1 MPNSGETLTKQLQD
15 ENARNVSGSCENGT
29 FTDAQIVCRD
39 LLPHLE
45 ETQGEGIEPAETLW
59 TSFADG
65 RVRLRIDNSCPQTP
79 ITVHQMFKESLEKYG
94 SLYALA
100 SKKNGKWEKITFSE
114 YYCLSRKA
122 AKSFLKLGLE
132 RFHSVAILGFNS
144 PEWFIS
150 AVGAVFA
157 GGIVTGIYTTNSP
170 EACHYIAH
178 DSKTD
183 IMVVENQKQLEKI
196 MQIWNR
202 LPHLKAVVLY
212 KDSIAERHPNLYT
225 MEEFLELGGD
235 VSDST
240 LDDVINS
247 QKPNQ
252 CCVLIYTSG
261 TTGKP
266 KGAMLSHDNITWTS
280 AHCSRAGD
288 MQPAEVQQ
296 ESIVSY
302 LPLSH
307 IAAQIYDLWTG
318 IKWGEQVYFAEPDAL
333 KGSLINTL
341 KEVQP
346 TSHMGVP
353 RVWEKIMEKLKD
365 ASAQSGFMKKKM
377 LSWAMSLS
385 LERNLNSSNSDLKQL
400 WTRLADYL
408 VLAKIRN
415 SLGLSSC
422 QKHFSGAAP
431 LNTETLY
438 FFLGLNITLYEA
450 YGMSETTGPH
460 CLSGPYI
467 YRQHSCGKPAPGCRV
482 KLVDKDTEGNGEI
495 CFWGRTVFMG
505 YLNMEDRTK
514 EAFDEEGWLHSG
526 DLGKLDKDGFLYV
539 TGRIKDLIIT
549 AGGENVPPIPI
560 EDAVKKELP
569 IVSNAMVIGDK
580 KKFLS
585 MFLTLKSVLD
595 PDTSDPT
602 DILTDQARDFCQR
615 SGSKAT
621 KVSEIVATRDQ
632 VIYRAIQEGINR
644 VNSTATNRVHCIQK
658 WIVLPRDF
666 SISGGELAPRQLY
679 YDCTFFTRKEIL
691 RLHGRYHEMA
701 PNVVPMDYTKDPD
714 VKLPMQLIINMPE
727 LKENPFKER
736 IVESFSEDGE
746 GSLSFN
752 DFVDMFSVLSE
763 MAPRELKAIYAFK
776 IYDFNTD
783 NFICKADLEKTLNK
797 LTREELTAE
806 EITLVCEKVIE
817 EADMDGD
824 GKLGFADFENM
835 ISKAPDFLSTFH
847 IRI

>member
-1 MPNSGETLTKQLQD
+1 MPNSGKTLTKQLQT

-29 FTDAQIVCRD
+29 FTDAQTVGRN

-45 ETQGEGIEPAETLW
+45 ETRGEGIEPADSLW

-94 SLYALA
+94 SLNALA

-150 AVGAVFA
+150 AVGAIFA
-157 GGIVTGIYTTNSP
+157 GGIVTGIYATNSP

-183 IMVVENQKQLEKI
+183 IMVVENQKQLDKI

-212 KDSIAERHPNLYT
+212 KDSIAERHPNLY
-225 MEEFLELGGD
+225 M
-235 VSDST
+235 
-240 LDDVINS
+240 
-247 QKPNQ
+247 
-252 CCVLIYTSG
+252 
-261 TTGKP
+261 
-266 KGAMLSHDNITWTS
+266 ITWTS
-280 AHCSRAGD
+280 AHCSRAGG

-385 LERNLNSSNSDLKQL
+385 LEKNLHGSNSSDLKQL

-408 VLAKIRN
+408 VLAKIR
-415 SLGLSSC
+415 SALGLSSC

-431 LNTETLY
+431 LSTETLC

-467 YRQHSCGKPAPGCRV
+467 YRQHSCGKPVPGCRV
-482 KLVDKDTEGNGEI
+482 KLVDKDKEGNGEI

-514 EAFDEEGWLHSG
+514 ESFDEEGWLHSG
-526 DLGKLDKDGFLYV
+526 DLGKLDNDGFLYV

-602 DILTDQARDFCQR
+602 DILTEQARDFCQR

-621 KVSEIVATRDQ
+621 KVSDIVATRDQ
-632 VIYRAIQEGINR
+632 ATYRAIQEGIDR

-666 SISGGELAPRQLY
+666 SISGGELGPTMKL
-679 YDCTFFTRKEIL
+679 K
-691 RLHGRYHEMA
+691 RLA
-701 PNVVPMDYTKDPD
+701 V
-714 VKLPMQLIINMPE
+714 
-727 LKENPFKER
+727 
-736 IVESFSEDGE
+736 
-746 GSLSFN
+746 
-752 DFVDMFSVLSE
+752 
-763 MAPRELKAIYAFK
+763 
-776 IYDFNTD
+776 
-783 NFICKADLEKTLNK
+783 LEKYRNEVDSFYK
-797 LTREELTAE
+797 E
-806 EITLVCEKVIE
+806 
-817 EADMDGD
+817 
-824 GKLGFADFENM
+824 
-835 ISKAPDFLSTFH
+835 
-847 IRI
+847 

>member
-1 MPNSGETLTKQLQD
+1 
-15 ENARNVSGSCENGT
+15 
-29 FTDAQIVCRD
+29 
-39 LLPHLE
+39 
-45 ETQGEGIEPAETLW
+45 
-59 TSFADG
+59 
-65 RVRLRIDNSCPQTP
+65 
-79 ITVHQMFKESLEKYG
+79 MFKESLEKYG
-94 SLYALA
+94 SLNALA

-183 IMVVENQKQLEKI
+183 IMVVENQKQLDKI

-240 LDDVINS
+240 LDDIINS

-280 AHCSRAGD
+280 AHCSKAGG

-365 ASAQSGFMKKKM
+365 ASAQSGFLKKKM

-385 LERNLNSSNSDLKQL
+385 LERNLNGSNSSDLKQL

-408 VLAKIRN
+408 VLAKIR
-415 SLGLSSC
+415 SALGLSSC

-482 KLVDKDTEGNGEI
+482 KLVDKDSEGNGEI

-602 DILTDQARDFCQR
+602 DILTEQARNFCQR

-621 KVSEIVATRDQ
+621 KVSEIVATRDEA
-632 VIYRAIQEGINR
+632 IYRAIQEGIDR

-666 SISGGELAPRQLY
+666 SISGGELAPQQLY
-679 YDCTFFTRKEIL
+679 KDCTFFTRKEIL
-691 RLHGRYHEMA
+691 RLHGRYYEMA

-736 IVESFSEDGE
+736 IVSSFSEDGE

>member
-1 MPNSGETLTKQLQD
+1 MPNSGKTLTKQLQT

-29 FTDAQIVCRD
+29 FTDAQTVGRN

-45 ETQGEGIEPAETLW
+45 ETRGEGIEPADSLW

-94 SLYALA
+94 SLNALA

-150 AVGAVFA
+150 AVGAIFA
-157 GGIVTGIYTTNSP
+157 GGIVTGIYATNSP

-183 IMVVENQKQLEKI
+183 IMVVENQKQLDKI

-212 KDSIAERHPNLYT
+212 KDSIAERHPNLYM
-225 MEEFLELGGD
+225 MEEFLELGD
-235 VSDST
+235 DISDST
-240 LDDVINS
+240 LDDIINS

-280 AHCSRAGD
+280 AHCSRAGG

-385 LERNLNSSNSDLKQL
+385 LEKNLHGSN
-400 WTRLADYL
+400 
-408 VLAKIRN
+408 
-415 SLGLSSC
+415 
-422 QKHFSGAAP
+422 
-431 LNTETLY
+431 
-438 FFLGLNITLYEA
+438 
-450 YGMSETTGPH
+450 
-460 CLSGPYI
+460 
-467 YRQHSCGKPAPGCRV
+467 SCGKPVPGCRV
-482 KLVDKDTEGNGEI
+482 KLVDKDKEGNGEI

-514 EAFDEEGWLHSG
+514 ESFDEEGWLHSG
-526 DLGKLDKDGFLYV
+526 DLGKLDNDGFLYV

-602 DILTDQARDFCQR
+602 DILTEQARDFCQR

-621 KVSEIVATRDQ
+621 KVSDIVATRDQ
-632 VIYRAIQEGINR
+632 ATYRAIQEGIDR

-666 SISGGELAPRQLY
+666 SISGGELGPTMKL
-679 YDCTFFTRKEIL
+679 K
-691 RLHGRYHEMA
+691 RLA
-701 PNVVPMDYTKDPD
+701 V
-714 VKLPMQLIINMPE
+714 
-727 LKENPFKER
+727 
-736 IVESFSEDGE
+736 
-746 GSLSFN
+746 
-752 DFVDMFSVLSE
+752 
-763 MAPRELKAIYAFK
+763 
-776 IYDFNTD
+776 
-783 NFICKADLEKTLNK
+783 LEKYRNEVDSFYK
-797 LTREELTAE
+797 E
-806 EITLVCEKVIE
+806 
-817 EADMDGD
+817 
-824 GKLGFADFENM
+824 
-835 ISKAPDFLSTFH
+835 
-847 IRI
+847 

>member
-29 FTDAQIVCRD
+29 FVDAQTVCRD

-45 ETQGEGIEPAETLW
+45 EAQGEGIEPAESLW

-79 ITVHQMFKESLEKYG
+79 VTVHQMFKESLEKYG
-94 SLYALA
+94 SLNALA

-114 YYCLSRKA
+114 YYSLSRKA

-183 IMVVENQKQLEKI
+183 IMVVENQKQLDKI

-212 KDSIAERHPNLYT
+212 KDSIAEKHPNMYT
-225 MEEFLELGGD
+225 
-235 VSDST
+235 
-240 LDDVINS
+240 
-247 QKPNQ
+247 
-252 CCVLIYTSG
+252 
-261 TTGKP
+261 
-266 KGAMLSHDNITWTS
+266 ITWTS

-385 LERNLNSSNSDLKQL
+385 LGTNLNSSSSSDLKQL

-415 SLGLSSC
+415 ALGFSSC

-482 KLVDKDTEGNGEI
+482 KLVDKDAEGNGEI

-585 MFLTLKSVLD
+585 MFLTLKSVVD

-602 DILTDQARDFCQR
+602 DILTEQARDFCQR

-621 KVSEIVATRDQ
+621 KVSEIVATRDPA
-632 VIYRAIQEGINR
+632 IYRAIQEGINR
-644 VNSTATNRVHCIQK
+644 VNSNATNRVHCIQK

-666 SISGGELAPRQLY
+666 SISGGELGPTMKL
-679 YDCTFFTRKEIL
+679 K
-691 RLHGRYHEMA
+691 RLT
-701 PNVVPMDYTKDPD
+701 V
-714 VKLPMQLIINMPE
+714 
-727 LKENPFKER
+727 
-736 IVESFSEDGE
+736 
-746 GSLSFN
+746 
-752 DFVDMFSVLSE
+752 
-763 MAPRELKAIYAFK
+763 
-776 IYDFNTD
+776 
-783 NFICKADLEKTLNK
+783 LEKYRNEVDSFY
-797 LTREELTAE
+797 EE
-806 EITLVCEKVIE
+806 
-817 EADMDGD
+817 
-824 GKLGFADFENM
+824 
-835 ISKAPDFLSTFH
+835 
-847 IRI
+847 

>member
-1 MPNSGETLTKQLQD
+1 MPNSGETLTKKLQD
-15 ENARNVSGSCENGT
+15 ENAMNISESYENGT
-29 FTDAQIVCRD
+29 FTDAQTVCRES
-39 LLPHLE
+39 LPHLE
-45 ETQGEGIEPAETLW
+45 ETQDEDMEATESLW
-59 TSFADG
+59 TSVADG

-79 ITVHQMFKESLEKYG
+79 VTVHQMFKESLEKYG
-94 SLYALA
+94 SLNALA

-178 DSKTD
+178 DSKTN
-183 IMVVENQKQLEKI
+183 IMVVENRKQLDKI

-202 LPHLKAVVLY
+202 LPCLKAVVLY
-212 KDSIAERHPNLYT
+212 KDSIPERYPNLYT
-225 MEEFLELGGD
+225 
-235 VSDST
+235 
-240 LDDVINS
+240 
-247 QKPNQ
+247 
-252 CCVLIYTSG
+252 
-261 TTGKP
+261 
-266 KGAMLSHDNITWTS
+266 ITWTS

-365 ASAQSGFMKKKM
+365 ASAQSGFMKKKI

-385 LERNLNSSNSDLKQL
+385 LERNLNSSSSSDVKQF

-415 SLGLSSC
+415 ALGFSSC

-467 YRQHSCGKPAPGCRV
+467 YRQHSCGKPVPGCRV
-482 KLVDKDTEGNGEI
+482 KLVDEDTEGNGEI

-505 YLNMEDRTK
+505 YLNMEDKTK
-514 EAFDEEGWLHSG
+514 EAFDEDGWLHSG

-602 DILTDQARDFCQR
+602 DILTDQARDFCQKT
-615 SGSKAT
+615 GSKAT

-632 VIYRAIQEGINR
+632 AIYQAIQEGINK
-644 VNSTATNRVHCIQK
+644 VNMTATNRVHCIQK
-658 WIVLPRDF
+658 WTVLPRDF
-666 SISGGELAPRQLY
+666 SISGGELGPTMKL
-679 YDCTFFTRKEIL
+679 K
-691 RLHGRYHEMA
+691 RLT
-701 PNVVPMDYTKDPD
+701 V
-714 VKLPMQLIINMPE
+714 
-727 LKENPFKER
+727 
-736 IVESFSEDGE
+736 
-746 GSLSFN
+746 
-752 DFVDMFSVLSE
+752 
-763 MAPRELKAIYAFK
+763 
-776 IYDFNTD
+776 
-783 NFICKADLEKTLNK
+783 LEKYRNEVDSFY
-797 LTREELTAE
+797 EE
-806 EITLVCEKVIE
+806 
-817 EADMDGD
+817 
-824 GKLGFADFENM
+824 
-835 ISKAPDFLSTFH
+835 
-847 IRI
+847 

>member
-1 MPNSGETLTKQLQD
+1 MPNSGKTLTKQLQT

-29 FTDAQIVCRD
+29 FTDAQTVGRN

-45 ETQGEGIEPAETLW
+45 ETRGEGIEPADSLW

-94 SLYALA
+94 SLNALA

-150 AVGAVFA
+150 AVGAIFA
-157 GGIVTGIYTTNSP
+157 GGIVTGIYATNSP

-183 IMVVENQKQLEKI
+183 IMVVENQKQLDKI
-196 MQIWNR
+196 MQ
-202 LPHLKAVVLY
+202 
-212 KDSIAERHPNLYT
+212 
-225 MEEFLELGGD
+225 
-235 VSDST
+235 
-240 LDDVINS
+240 
-247 QKPNQ
+247 
-252 CCVLIYTSG
+252 
-261 TTGKP
+261 
-266 KGAMLSHDNITWTS
+266 ITWTS
-280 AHCSRAGD
+280 AHCSRAGG

-385 LERNLNSSNSDLKQL
+385 LEKNLHGSNSSDLKQL

-408 VLAKIRN
+408 VLAKIR
-415 SLGLSSC
+415 SALGLSSC

-431 LNTETLY
+431 LSTETLC

-467 YRQHSCGKPAPGCRV
+467 YRQHSCGKPVPGCRV
-482 KLVDKDTEGNGEI
+482 KLVDKDKEGNGEI

-514 EAFDEEGWLHSG
+514 ESFDEEGWLHSG
-526 DLGKLDKDGFLYV
+526 DLGKLDNDGFLYV

-602 DILTDQARDFCQR
+602 DILTEQARDFCQR

-621 KVSEIVATRDQ
+621 KVSDIVATRDQ
-632 VIYRAIQEGINR
+632 ATYRAIQEGIDR

-666 SISGGELAPRQLY
+666 SISGGELGPTMKL
-679 YDCTFFTRKEIL
+679 K
-691 RLHGRYHEMA
+691 RLA
-701 PNVVPMDYTKDPD
+701 V
-714 VKLPMQLIINMPE
+714 
-727 LKENPFKER
+727 
-736 IVESFSEDGE
+736 
-746 GSLSFN
+746 
-752 DFVDMFSVLSE
+752 
-763 MAPRELKAIYAFK
+763 
-776 IYDFNTD
+776 
-783 NFICKADLEKTLNK
+783 LEKYRNEVDSFYK
-797 LTREELTAE
+797 E
-806 EITLVCEKVIE
+806 
-817 EADMDGD
+817 
-824 GKLGFADFENM
+824 
-835 ISKAPDFLSTFH
+835 
-847 IRI
+847 

>member
-1 MPNSGETLTKQLQD
+1 MPNSGERLTKKLQH
-15 ENARNVSGSCENGT
+15 ENATNVSESCENGT
-29 FTDAQIVCRD
+29 CTDAQTVCRD
-39 LLPHLE
+39 LLPCLE
-45 ETQGEGIEPAETLW
+45 ETQDEGIEPTESLW

-94 SLYALA
+94 SLNALA
-100 SKKNGKWEKITFSE
+100 SKKNGRWEKITFSE

-178 DSKTD
+178 DSKTN
-183 IMVVENQKQLEKI
+183 IMVVENGKQLDKI

-212 KDSIAERHPNLYT
+212 KDSIPERHPNLYT
-225 MEEFLELGGD
+225 MEEFLELGD
-235 VSDST
+235 DISDTT
-240 LDDVINS
+240 LDDIINS

-280 AHCSRAGD
+280 AHCSKAGD

-365 ASAQSGFMKKKM
+365 ASAQSGFIKKRM

-385 LERNLNSSNSDLKQL
+385 LERNLNCSSSSDLKQF
-400 WTRLADYL
+400 WTRLADYF

-415 SLGLSSC
+415 ALGFSSC

-467 YRQHSCGKPAPGCRV
+467 YRQHSCGKPAPGCKV
-482 KLVDKDTEGNGEI
+482 KLVDKDTEGSGEI

-505 YLNMEDRTK
+505 YLNMEDKTK
-514 EAFDEEGWLHSG
+514 EAFDEDGWLHSG

-580 KKFLS
+580 KKFLA
-585 MFLTLKSVLD
+585 MLLTLKSVLD

-602 DILTDQARDFCQR
+602 DILTEQARDFCQKT
-615 SGSKAT
+615 GSKAT

-632 VIYRAIQEGINR
+632 AIYQAIQEGINK
-644 VNSTATNRVHCIQK
+644 VNMNATNRVHCIQK

-666 SISGGELAPRQLY
+666 SISGGELGPTMKL
-679 YDCTFFTRKEIL
+679 K
-691 RLHGRYHEMA
+691 RLT
-701 PNVVPMDYTKDPD
+701 V
-714 VKLPMQLIINMPE
+714 
-727 LKENPFKER
+727 
-736 IVESFSEDGE
+736 
-746 GSLSFN
+746 
-752 DFVDMFSVLSE
+752 
-763 MAPRELKAIYAFK
+763 
-776 IYDFNTD
+776 
-783 NFICKADLEKTLNK
+783 LEKYRNEVDSFY
-797 LTREELTAE
+797 EE
-806 EITLVCEKVIE
+806 
-817 EADMDGD
+817 
-824 GKLGFADFENM
+824 
-835 ISKAPDFLSTFH
+835 
-847 IRI
+847 

>member
-1 MPNSGETLTKQLQD
+1 MPNSGETLRKQLQD

-29 FTDAQIVCRD
+29 FTDAQTVCRD
-39 LLPHLE
+39 LLPHSE
-45 ETQGEGIEPAETLW
+45 ETQGEGIEPAESLW

-65 RVRLRIDNSCPQTP
+65 RVKLRIDNSCPQTP

-94 SLYALA
+94 SLNALA
-100 SKKNGKWEKITFSE
+100 SKRNGKWEKITFSE
-114 YYCLSRKA
+114 YYCLSRKV

-170 EACHYIAH
+170 EACYYMVH

-183 IMVVENQKQLEKI
+183 IMVVENQKQLDKI

-240 LDDVINS
+240 LDDIINS

-280 AHCSRAGD
+280 AHCSRAGG

-307 IAAQIYDLWTG
+307 VAAQMYDLWTG

-353 RVWEKIMEKLKD
+353 RVWEKIMEKLQD

-385 LERNLNSSNSDLKQL
+385 LERHLMGSNSGLQQL

-415 SLGLSSC
+415 ALGLSSC
-422 QKHFSGAAP
+422 QKHFCGAAP
-431 LNTETLY
+431 LNRETLD

-460 CLSGPYI
+460 CLSGPHI
-467 YRQHSCGKPAPGCRV
+467 YRQHSCGKPPPGCRV
-482 KLVDKDTEGNGEI
+482 KLVDKDAEGNGEI

-514 EAFDEEGWLHSG
+514 ETFDEEGWLHSG

-602 DILTDQARDFCQR
+602 DILTEQAKDFCQR

-621 KVSEIVATRDQ
+621 RVSEIVAMRDPA
-632 VIYRAIQEGINR
+632 IYRAIQEGIDR
-644 VNSTATNRVHCIQK
+644 VNSTATNRVHCIHK

-666 SISGGELAPRQLY
+666 SIAGGELGPTMKL
-679 YDCTFFTRKEIL
+679 K
-691 RLHGRYHEMA
+691 RLA
-701 PNVVPMDYTKDPD
+701 V
-714 VKLPMQLIINMPE
+714 
-727 LKENPFKER
+727 
-736 IVESFSEDGE
+736 
-746 GSLSFN
+746 
-752 DFVDMFSVLSE
+752 
-763 MAPRELKAIYAFK
+763 
-776 IYDFNTD
+776 
-783 NFICKADLEKTLNK
+783 LEKYRNEVDSFYK
-797 LTREELTAE
+797 E
-806 EITLVCEKVIE
+806 
-817 EADMDGD
+817 
-824 GKLGFADFENM
+824 
-835 ISKAPDFLSTFH
+835 
-847 IRI
+847 